1 MNKNKYFD
9 LGLLL
14 VGLALVSLVS
24 CASIKPMNYEAMEI
38 LGVMSDGVREGNVE
52 NFKNFQ
58 YFVSRDIGLTA
69 TEVDTQTDVNRGRAF
84 SSTRIHRDYIDLLAS
99 TPGKCL
105 DYKYDDEK
113 DTIMLGIEFDQGSNN
128 LLWFYYDPED
138 DFFYLEYTNR
148 ARQEID
154 YAGNTYKVS
163 YEQATGLGATVKRLT
178 TLNKTSEYYQNREP
192 LLLYEGSDTRRE
204 TESRRTLGGSR
215 L

>member
-1 MNKNKYFD
+1 MNKKRYFD

-14 VGLALVSLVS
+14 VGLALVFLMGCTSIRPMDINAIVS
-24 CASIKPMNYEAMEI
+24 NGLHEDFEK
-38 LGVMSDGVREGNVE
+38 
-52 NFKNFQ
+52 FKIFQ
-58 YFVSRDIGLTA
+58 YFVSRDIILTA

-84 SSTRIHRDYIDLLAS
+84 SSTRIHNDVIQLLAS

-105 DYKYDDEK
+105 DYKYDPET
-113 DTIMLGIEFDQGSNN
+113 DTIMIGIEFAQGSNN
-128 LLWFYYDPED
+128 LLWFLYDPGD
-138 DFFYLEYTNR
+138 DCFYLEYTNR

-154 YAGNTYKVS
+154 YAGNTYKVT
-163 YEQATGLGATVKRLT
+163 YEQATGIDATLKRWT
-178 TLNKTSEYYQNREP
+178 TLNKASENYQNMEP